1 MKRKQI
7 GLSLLAKTKTGE
19 KLISNQR
26 YRMIMSAAIAFVFHL
41 LYAIYHCVLG
51 IINLSLWFI
60 AMCAFYGILA
70 IMRFSAVLC
79 ERKKQEAASYDA
91 EKFVMKLSGIL
102 LAVLSFILAAVNYI
116 SLSQSMIAKHGEI
129 IMITIA
135 AYTFY
140 KVAMAIIRAV
150 KQHKNPS
157 PLLKTL
163 RCITYAE
170 VAASLLTLQRSMLVS
185 FGTING
191 RQVSLMNAVT
201 GAAVCLF
208 VLELGISMTVKSAGR
223 ENK

>member
-1 MKRKQI
+1 
-7 GLSLLAKTKTGE
+7 
-19 KLISNQR
+19 
-26 YRMIMSAAIAFVFHL
+26 
-41 LYAIYHCVLG
+41 
-51 IINLSLWFI
+51 
-60 AMCAFYGILA
+60 
-70 IMRFSAVLC
+70 
-79 ERKKQEAASYDA
+79 
-91 EKFVMKLSGIL
+91 MKLSGIL

-140 KVAMAIIRAV
+140 KVTMAIIRAV

>member
-1 MKRKQI
+1 
-7 GLSLLAKTKTGE
+7 
-19 KLISNQR
+19 
-26 YRMIMSAAIAFVFHL
+26 MIMSAAIAFVFHL

-140 KVAMAIIRAV
+140 KVTMAIIRAV

>member
-1 MKRKQI
+1 
-7 GLSLLAKTKTGE
+7 
-19 KLISNQR
+19 
-26 YRMIMSAAIAFVFHL
+26 MIMSAAIAFVFHL

-140 KVAMAIIRAV
+140 KVTMAIIRAV

-208 VLELGISMTVKSAGR
+208 VLELGISMTVKSAER